1 MIAGYLWFCDERD
14 GLRLQLR
21 SEIARQT
28 LDESPRGRSVW
39 KAFLGMG
46 EQSLCT
52 ADGTPRTAREMW
64 RDSYRIARKRD
75 AAINKSIQS
84 MTRAWLDFSVNNL
97 VRPRKI
103 GELLGRPSGF

>member
-1 MIAGYLWFCDERD
+1 MIAGYDVFRDERD

-28 LDESPRGRSVW
+28 LDQSLRGRSVW

-75 AAINKSIQS
+75 AAINKSIQA
-84 MTRAWLDFSVNNL
+84 MTSAWVDVFVNQL
-97 VRPRKI
+97 VKPRKI
-103 GELLGRPSGF
+103 DELLGRPSGF